1 MYTVDCSIKEVD
13 KLNIFKLNSGFNIL
27 GVLHSI
33 KNYEK
38 NFYSTNA
45 NYTKN
50 SVYPVTDALKNSVAP
65 KTILTKDKIQIDI
78 WDINPF
84 KCKKYIIFCEGI
96 SSEKSNPLQQ
106 KAYQRFVYSGWGVI
120 AFDYRGKGKSSGV
133 FSQRGAKEDLR
144 TVFKYL
150 IDRGISP
157 SDIGIIGHSMGSA
170 VAMDFCSQQK
180 TAFTILINPFSKAA
194 DMAKNIAQKASM
206 PDFIRTVI
214 KCLPSFLIPIQNK
227 FNNEKAI
234 KKIKSPVYII
244 HTKDDTVIPVELA
257 RKLFSIKKGK
267 NIFYTELEG
276 CEHDLNDEKINFC
289 LKFMENYL

>member
-65 KTILTKDKIQIDI
+65 KNILTKDKIQIDI